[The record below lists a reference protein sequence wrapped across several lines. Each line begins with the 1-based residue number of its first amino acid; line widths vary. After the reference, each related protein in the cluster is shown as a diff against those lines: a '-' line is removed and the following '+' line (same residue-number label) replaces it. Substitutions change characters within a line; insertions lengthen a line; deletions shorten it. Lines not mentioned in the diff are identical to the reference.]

1 MSTPLC
7 YVVSRAVSAALFQCA
22 YTRRQLEQWE
32 YDGSL
37 TNDDLYLINEF
48 TRCIIKTVVDKYIG
62 RRSFSPPCFHNSLH
76 IMQTSRSSNIRRLQ
90 TRVNLSS
97 FLKLHNLL
105 RRLELIA
112 TVINKTSKEKF
123 SRIDNDPLG
132 AKEHACE
139 LFLERAREH

>member
-37 TNDDLYLINEF
+37 TNDDLNLINEF

-62 RRSFSPPCFHNSLH
+62 R
-76 IMQTSRSSNIRRLQ
+76 
-90 TRVNLSS
+90 
-97 FLKLHNLL
+97 
-105 RRLELIA
+105 
-112 TVINKTSKEKF
+112 
-123 SRIDNDPLG
+123 
-132 AKEHACE
+132 
-139 LFLERAREH
+139 